1 MIPNIRLIITFQVLI
16 LLSINNIE
24 AQDFLDELPTSR
36 RLNGKQTVKAFGIA
50 GDKAKL

>member
-24 AQDFLDELPTSR
+24 AQDFLDELANVEVFKR
-36 RLNGKQTVKAFGIA
+36 EYGFLALKNIVFE
-50 GDKAKL
+50 